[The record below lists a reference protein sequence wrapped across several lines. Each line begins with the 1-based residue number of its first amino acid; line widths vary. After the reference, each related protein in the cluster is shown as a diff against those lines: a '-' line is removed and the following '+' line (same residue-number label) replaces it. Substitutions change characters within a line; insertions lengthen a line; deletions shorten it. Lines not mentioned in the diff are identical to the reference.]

1 MQVLLAPSSCGATY
15 RSLGTVC
22 RVAASHGQQRRGERG
37 TGGHGLEEP
46 HQDLRPLYESEHQ
59 EHNNKQRKCPDGS
72 EEAGE
77 HVAVLLLHRRVKA
90 QLVYEKED
98 EARRPEPAEANP
110 QPEGRLLAP
119 GERVRDSVRHAKRE
133 RGQDEVDEGGVPHEP
148 VDSRMVLAG
157 GALPQEHAHE
167 EGEAIEG
174 ERTTTTPK
182 KLDASSSGLGHVSGE
197 RLEGNMGPPWGWT
210 WSERGPNEEL
220 MRPAEQSDG

>member
-1 MQVLLAPSSCGATY
+1 MY

-37 TGGHGLEEP
+37 TGGRGLEGP
-46 HQDLRPLYESEHQ
+46 HQDLRPLYEPEHQ
-59 EHNNKQRKCPDGS
+59 EHNNKQRKCPYGA

-77 HVAVLLLHRRVKA
+77 HVAVLLLHRRVEA

-98 EARRPEPAEANP
+98 EVRRPEPAEANP
-110 QPEGRLLAP
+110 QPEGRLVAP

-133 RGQDEVDEGGVPHEP
+133 RGQDEVDEGGVSHEP

-174 ERTTTTPK
+174 GEDYDDAKEARHELKRAGARLWRETGGEHGASLGLDLERARAK
-182 KLDASSSGLGHVSGE
+182 
-197 RLEGNMGPPWGWT
+197 
-210 WSERGPNEEL
+210 
-220 MRPAEQSDG
+220 